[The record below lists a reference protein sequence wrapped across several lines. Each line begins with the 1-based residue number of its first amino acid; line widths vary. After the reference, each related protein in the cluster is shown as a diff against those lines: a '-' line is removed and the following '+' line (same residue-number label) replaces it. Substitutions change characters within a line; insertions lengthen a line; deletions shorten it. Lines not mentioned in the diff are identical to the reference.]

1 MRIDINTDVYP
12 MTKGDK
18 FRFALASTLRLD
30 GKPDDGSFDQS
41 GMVQSMHMH
50 MQTTLVQP
58 VPLTLVPLC
67 HPRNQQ
73 PTVLDQ
79 DEYEYCMHGKVF
91 QYKYEKNRKV
101 SVLASFGGLLMLLQG
116 EQRYFATVELD
127 ASIYCLIRR
136 VADDRAAAE
145 TALQASKERR
155 SKK

>member
-1 MRIDINTDVYP
+1 MANQMMAP
-12 MTKGDK
+12 LTKVEWYN
-18 FRFALASTLRLD
+18 AHAEHSC
-30 GKPDDGSFDQS
+30 PAGS
-41 GMVQSMHMH
+41 
-50 MQTTLVQP
+50 
-58 VPLTLVPLC
+58 LTLVPLC